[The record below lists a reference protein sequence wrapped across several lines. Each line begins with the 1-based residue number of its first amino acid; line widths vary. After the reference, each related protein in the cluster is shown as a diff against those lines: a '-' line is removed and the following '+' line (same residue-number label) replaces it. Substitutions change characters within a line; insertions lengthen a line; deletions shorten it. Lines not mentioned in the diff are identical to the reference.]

1 MNILN
6 TDIYDNILL
15 YIDPSE
21 SIKFSLISKEIKS
34 IIKNCNY
41 WNVQSKKY
49 YKYSIKYLDKT
60 NYYKLYLKLFN
71 SCCYIC
77 KDKNYI
83 SSNNNFTNSYNLC
96 YICKNTSIHISS
108 IKKEI
113 RNEIKIVEYPFY
125 NLNCYIKYMREQQF
139 YCMISKMNKRKYEL
153 EESFSRRGITIPPD
167 SKLCRNYI
175 LDRVNIDCHKIA
187 RIICQKKYIYEYTP
201 FLIFKKYYYKN
212 TNSWKTAHTLALKMV
227 LDNNKYPSKFPWEIK
242 KLV

>member
-1 MNILN
+1 MKLLN

-15 YIDPSE
+15 YIEPSE
-21 SIKFSLISKEIKS
+21 SIKFSLTSKDINF

-41 WNVQSKKY
+41 WNVYTKKY
-49 YKYSIKYLDKT
+49 YKYSIKYSNNT
-60 NYYKLYLKLFN
+60 NYYKLCLKLFN

-83 SSNNNFTNSYNLC
+83 SSNNNYTNSYNLC
-96 YICKNTSIHISS
+96 YICKNTSIHFSA
-108 IKKEI
+108 IKKDI
-113 RNEIKIVEYPFY
+113 QNKIKIVEYPFY

-153 EESFSRRGITIPPD
+153 EDSFSKRRIIIPPE

-175 LDRVNIDCHKIA
+175 LDRININSNKIA
-187 RIICQKKYIYEYTP
+187 TIICQKKYIYEYTP
-201 FLIFKKYYYKN
+201 FLIFKKYYYRYSK
-212 TNSWKTAHTLALKMV
+212 SWKIAHKLALKMV
-227 LDNNKYPSKFPWEIK
+227 LNNNKYPSKFPWETN